1 MSFNVID
8 QYNSFV
14 ENNFIKSNKEQLEI
28 LAKIKSIWTNKK
40 KSNLFLANK
49 KKRWCVFIWKSWNR
63 KNFLIKF
70 VLSKLK
76 SW

>member
-1 MSFNVID
+1 MFNVID

-40 KSNLFLANK
+40 K
-49 KKRWCVFIWKSWNR
+49 
-63 KNFLIKF
+63 IKF
-70 VLSKLK
+70 VFS
-76 SW
+76 